1 MGLVAHRPRVAWR
14 LLRGPVV
21 DYARAL
27 RRIDMDSVK
36 REEQQSYWDEV
47 AASFGAEGQYDLWR
61 RHSDRVNH
69 DLLEAWLPG
78 APVARLLKTDLF
90 DEAMSEG
97 LYPLLARQAKR
108 VDGVDISI
116 QAVAA
121 ASARYPELQARYADL
136 RQLPYTDG
144 AFDCVVSNS
153 TLDHFEDRGDIAT
166 AVAELYRVVRPGGQL
181 LVTLDNLQNPVVW
194 LRNHLPQKI
203 LNRTGIVPYFVGRT
217 LARRG
222 LVRILRE
229 TGFEVLETTAIM
241 HCPRTL
247 AVARAAAVQ
256 KRSDAERQARFLE
269 RLQRWERL
277 RNWPSRYFTGYFV
290 AARARRPG

>member
-1 MGLVAHRPRVAWR
+1 MGLVAHHPRAARR

-47 AASFGAEGQYDLWR
+47 AATFGAEGQYDLWR

-78 APVARLLKTDLF
+78 APVARVLKTDLF

-144 AFDCVVSNS
+144 AFEAIETWFGELRPVGSIAWKLACIACGECAAHCSFKAIREKVSAS
-153 TLDHFEDRGDIAT
+153 R
-166 AVAELYRVVRPGGQL
+166 
-181 LVTLDNLQNPVVW
+181 
-194 LRNHLPQKI
+194 LP
-203 LNRTGIVPYFVGRT
+203 
-217 LARRG
+217 
-222 LVRILRE
+222 E
-229 TGFEVLETTAIM
+229 
-241 HCPRTL
+241 
-247 AVARAAAVQ
+247 
-256 KRSDAERQARFLE
+256 RSDLDQFIRDSEQMLFF
-269 RLQRWERL
+269 
-277 RNWPSRYFTGYFV
+277 PGYGNEYY
-290 AARARRPG
+290 PHY